1 VALEPAEPGQLPRQQ
16 GFTDLTDCVAA
27 DMQKM
32 VKGLRLLTHSD
43 PCVEAFQ
50 QQTGEWVILTA
61 GELHL
66 EVKNHYFCLLLV
78 SLNVDFSGA

>member
-1 VALEPAEPGQLPRQQ
+1 
-16 GFTDLTDCVAA
+16 
-27 DMQKM
+27 M
-32 VKGLRLLTHSD
+32 VKGLRVLTHSD

-66 EVKNHYFCLLLV
+66 KVKKPLLLPAV
-78 SLNVDFSGA
+78 SESQR

>member
-1 VALEPAEPGQLPRQQ
+1 
-16 GFTDLTDCVAA
+16 
-27 DMQKM
+27 MQKM
-32 VKGLRLLTHSD
+32 IKGLKLLTHSD

-66 EVKNHYFCLLLV
+66 EVRELYLYLLLAN
-78 SLNVDFSGA
+78 LNGNFRGA